1 MVVAAGTRA
10 RRVPRRRDQTAP
22 RRWRRPFDRLGRG
35 DRFALAVLVGVP
47 LAVFV
52 VPALAGYPAIAGD
65 NLIQNFPLRVLSGQL
80 VRQGHLP
87 LWNRDI
93 WSGSP
98 LLGGLNAGSL
108 YPLTLVFAVLPAVAA
123 WVVNLLA
130 AYWAAGLGT
139 YVLLRRLRLGAL
151 PAGVA
156 AATYAFSGQMAG
168 QMVHLP
174 IVEGIAWIPLMV
186 LAQFEL
192 SWALLGTRPS
202 RRGGPPTTGER
213 SSPWPPTVLLA
224 VVIGLVLLA
233 GEPRGMAEA
242 EVVAS
247 AVTLWL
253 VLRPYGH
260 GGPDLRR
267 RLAFLGWSVLA
278 AAWASALGAVQLLP
292 GWQFISTSQRSSESF
307 AFFATG
313 SLHVQWSVLLLV
325 PDIFGGDG
333 LAHQPA
339 YFNSYNLPEV
349 TGYVGLL
356 PLVAFFAL
364 LTRAVG
370 RRRDPQAAD
379 WWPWL
384 GLAVLGML
392 MAFGSYTP
400 VGGLFGHIPLFNKVR
415 LQSRNLAI
423 ADLALA
429 VILAYWLERVLHDH
443 AAAALRAGW
452 RRRVALLPVAA
463 AALACVAGL
472 AVPGRLESAF
482 SFGGGA
488 TGLGR
493 LLTPSFVA
501 QLVVVAA
508 AGALVLAGSR
518 ISAVSRRRAVVAVVV
533 LDLGLFTLTSSTG
546 LLPGNATL
554 EPTRAEAVAA
564 VGDHGR
570 FAIYDTT
577 AINVDVLSRAGQPDL
592 NVFTGLPS
600 VQGYGS
606 IVAARYG
613 DPTGTHT
620 LDTLSPCA
628 LAKGMFDPLRLTTLL
643 VLPQFLARPVPPN
656 TMLPVSPEKFPATTS
671 GLQPANCPGAPAPGT
686 PTRRRWYFGRALPL
700 SGVDLVGTSA
710 VAGGGLR
717 LAGLR
722 VGILERDGRPGWP
735 AARLEAVDGG
745 VRVAFPTPAMATGL
759 VVHSAAGQALSIAD
773 GSVVTVAAPTP
784 AHPRAFAASA
794 TGATYALDGQVQDA
808 LDDPGRWRAAGDWHG
823 YVRFVR
829 TAVRP
834 PVWVA
839 GAPTG
844 DAARLLG
851 TADDG
856 TAEVSVQLREPA
868 LVVRSEAFM
877 PGWRVTAVPVG
888 GGESRVLPV
897 VADGLVQAVHVP
909 AGRYTLSF
917 RYRPPGLDLG
927 LAATGAGLAAL
938 AVVGLLWV
946 RRRRGRRAGSGP
958 PSASRRL
965 ADGPT
970 AVTGHPGGSG
980 DGAAPDG
987 LGDGPADGT
996 GEVTAPAGEPAQ

>member
-1 MVVAAGTRA
+1 MVAAAGDGA
-10 RRVPRRRDQTAP
+10 RRGPRRPDLKAAG
-22 RRWRRPFDRLGRG
+22 RWRRRFDRLGRG
-35 DRFALAVLVGVP
+35 DRRALAVLVGVP
-47 LAVFV
+47 LVAFV

-80 VRQGHLP
+80 VRHGHLP

-108 YPLTLVFAVLPAVAA
+108 YPLTLVFAVVPAVAA
-123 WVVNLLA
+123 WVLNLLA

-139 YVLLRRLRLGAL
+139 YALCRRLRLGPL
-151 PAGVA
+151 PSGVA

-174 IVEGIAWIPLMV
+174 IVQGIAWIPLMV

-192 SWALLGTRPS
+192 SWALFGTRPG
-202 RRGGPPTTGER
+202 RRGGPPTTGRR

-247 AVTLWL
+247 VVALWL
-253 VLRPYGH
+253 LLRPYGKD
-260 GGPDLRR
+260 GPGRRR
-267 RLAFLGWSVLA
+267 RLAFLGYSVLA

-307 AFFATG
+307 AYFATG
-313 SLHVQWSVLLLV
+313 SLHVSWSVLLLV

-333 LAHQPA
+333 LLHQPA

-400 VGGLFGHIPLFNKVR
+400 AGGLFGYIPFFNKVR

-429 VILAYWLERVLHDH
+429 VVLAYWLERALADH

-488 TGLGR
+488 TDLGR

-508 AGALVLAGSR
+508 AGGLVVGWPRL
-518 ISAVSRRRAVVAVVV
+518 SAVARRRAVVAVVV

-546 LLPGNATL
+546 LLPGNVTL
-554 EPTRAEAVAA
+554 EPSRAEAVAA

-592 NVFTGLPS
+592 NAFTGLPS

-628 LAKGMFDPLRLTTLL
+628 LAKGLFDPLRLATLL
-643 VLPQFLARPVPPN
+643 VLPQFLARPVPAN
-656 TMLPVSPEKFPATTS
+656 TALPASPEQFPATTS
-671 GLQPANCPGAPAPGT
+671 GLEPANCRGAPAPGT
-686 PTRRRWYFGRALPL
+686 PTRRRWYFGRVLPL
-700 SGVDLVGTSA
+700 GGVDLVKTSA
-710 VAGGGLR
+710 VGGGLR
-717 LAGLR
+717 LGGLR
-722 VGILERDGRPGWP
+722 VGIVDARGRLRWP
-735 AARLEAVDGG
+735 AARLEPVAGG
-745 VRVAFPTPAMATGL
+745 VHVTFTTPAVATGL
-759 VVHSAAGQALSIAD
+759 VVHSAAGQALAIAD
-773 GSVVTVAAPTP
+773 GSAVMVAAPP
-784 AHPRAFAASA
+784 APHRHSFAVSA

-808 LDDPGRWRAAGDWHG
+808 LDDPARWRYAGEWRG
-823 YVRFVR
+823 YARFVR
-829 TAVRP
+829 TTVRP

-839 GAPTG
+839 GTPPG
-844 DAARLLG
+844 DAAHLLG
-851 TADDG
+851 TAEDG
-856 TAEVSVQLREPA
+856 TAEVSVRLGRPA
-868 LVVRSEAFM
+868 VVVRSEAFM

-888 GGESRVLPV
+888 GGASRVLPV

-909 AGRYTLSF
+909 AGRYTLTF

-927 LAATGAGLAAL
+927 LAGSGAGLAAF
-938 AVVGLLWV
+938 VVLGLLWV
-946 RRRRGRRAGSGP
+946 RRRRRRGVGAGP
-958 PSASRRL
+958 PPAPRRL
-965 ADGPT
+965 AGGPVAVAGHPPGAPGDGSPDGPDGRAVVAGEPT
-970 AVTGHPGGSG
+970 A
-980 DGAAPDG
+980 A
-987 LGDGPADGT
+987 
-996 GEVTAPAGEPAQ
+996 AGEPAQ